1 MRKRNYRAGV
11 AAVLVGAI
19 LFSPLLCGM
28 PCLEAR
34 GMRAGAA
41 VEAAAPAEEL
51 VGEFAESAVVGC
63 VLTHVVL
70 NVDLSEWE
78 DVFEAGTLV
87 WVGVVAVEV
96 IGAIERGWRG

>member
-1 MRKRNYRAGV
+1 MLKRKYRKVIG
-11 AAVLVGAI
+11 AVLAGAV

-28 PCLEAR
+28 TCVETRVEGAK
-34 GMRAGAA
+34 AA

-51 VGEFAESAVVGC
+51 VGELAKSAVVAC

-70 NVDLSEWE
+70 NIELGKWAEGLNEGNW
-78 DVFEAGTLV
+78 V
-87 WVGVVAVEV
+87 WVGVVAVRL